1 MTGKYSCPDAPLVRL
16 FEKLSKWVG
25 LSDSCAPAL
34 AALYTEKYRTNG
46 TLCSG
51 DICEVTGYSR
61 ANAGLVISQL
71 ETLGIVAGQRDLTQ
85 TGRGRKRVLYNVTSG
100 LDQFFAM
107 GVKTVASRMQAM
119 LKDVGVLEEQY
130 NTGDTRIL
138 NMLQDLRNQIETNL
152 KALKGLPAI
161 EADPPG

>member
-1 MTGKYSCPDAPLVRL
+1 MTGNRSWPNEPLVRL

-25 LSDSCAPAL
+25 LSESCAPAL
-34 AALYTEKYRTNG
+34 ATLYAERYRTNG

-51 DICEVTGYSR
+51 AICEATGYSR

-71 ETLGIVAGQRDLTQ
+71 EALGIVTGQRDLTQ

-107 GVKTVASRMQAM
+107 GLKSVAFRMQAM

-130 NTGDTRIL
+130 NGGDMRIL
-138 NMLQDLRNQIETNL
+138 DMLGDLRSQIEINL
-152 KALKGLPAI
+152 KALQGLPAI
-161 EADPPG
+161 EADSRS